1 MAAKTFDEFWKI
13 IEVPHSRQGG
23 DYVFIK
29 ELSEVVWKAATK
41 AAEEKFTAEHN
52 VPALAPTT
60 RPAVKLPEFREAC
73 IAISEKVGVS
83 FSYALYQGGMKAMY
97 DYIRQ
102 LQA

>member
-1 MAAKTFDEFWKI
+1 MAAKNHEEFCKNEHQLTTGCCHRAIECEDCKI
-13 IEVPHSRQGG
+13 
-23 DYVFIK
+23 
-29 ELSEVVWKAATK
+29 VWEAATK